1 MPVGQPASEGS
12 EKHEGCNQEKGDR
25 VDKPARLAG
34 GKKPLHEAN
43 QDEFCRILV
52 EGPPAPANGQPP
64 KRGHRNRVLIGAK
77 DAERSEIYI
86 IDKA

>member
-43 QDEFCRILV
+43 QDEFCRILI
-52 EGPPAPANGQPP
+52 ELHLRLRERAA
-64 KRGHRNRVLIGAK
+64 
-77 DAERSEIYI
+77 AEAGTS
-86 IDKA
+86 K

>member
-25 VDKPARLAG
+25 VDTPARLAG

-52 EGPPAPANGQPP
+52 EGHLRLRTGSRRRGDIEVGFSSAPKMPRDP
-64 KRGHRNRVLIGAK
+64 KFT
-77 DAERSEIYI
+77 
-86 IDKA
+86 

>member
-52 EGPPAPANGQPP
+52 EGHLRLRERAA
-64 KRGHRNRVLIGAK
+64 
-77 DAERSEIYI
+77 AEAGTS
-86 IDKA
+86 K